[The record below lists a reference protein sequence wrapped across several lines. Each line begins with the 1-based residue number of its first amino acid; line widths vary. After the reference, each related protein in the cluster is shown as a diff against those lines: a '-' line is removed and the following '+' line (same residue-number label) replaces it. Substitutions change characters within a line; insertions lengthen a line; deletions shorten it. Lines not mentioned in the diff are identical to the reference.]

1 MFLPKKMIFLI
12 LIRCYFFDVF
22 SYGFYTDL
30 DDDELLGYFP
40 LKLEEYNTSGDF
52 AEMDI
57 IFNRRV
63 FCFIVFCNRYC
74 WKQRN
79 RYDALFPGV
88 SRLFSGDF
96 FRPLIITLPCLLVTF
111 GQFVVTWA
119 RA

>member
-1 MFLPKKMIFLI
+1 ML
-12 LIRCYFFDVF
+12 FFDVF

-63 FCFIVFCNRYC
+63 FFYRF
-74 WKQRN
+74 
-79 RYDALFPGV
+79 L
-88 SRLFSGDF
+88 
-96 FRPLIITLPCLLVTF
+96 
-111 GQFVVTWA
+111 
-119 RA
+119 

>member
-1 MFLPKKMIFLI
+1 MFFFI

-88 SRLFSGDF
+88 SKLFSGDF
-96 FRPLIITLPCLLVTF
+96 FQTRDHYLALLVGNFWTICCHL
-111 GQFVVTWA
+111 GEGLIMA
-119 RA
+119 L

>member
-1 MFLPKKMIFLI
+1 MFLPRKMSLYSDKM
-12 LIRCYFFDVF
+12 LFFDVF

-63 FCFIVFCNRYC
+63 FCFVVF
-74 WKQRN
+74 
-79 RYDALFPGV
+79 L
-88 SRLFSGDF
+88 
-96 FRPLIITLPCLLVTF
+96 
-111 GQFVVTWA
+111 
-119 RA
+119 

>member
-1 MFLPKKMIFLI
+1 MFLPKKTSLYYDKMP
-12 LIRCYFFDVF
+12 FFYVF

-63 FCFIVFCNRYC
+63 FFLSFFVINIVGSRETDTMPFF
-74 WKQRN
+74 Q
-79 RYDALFPGV
+79 AFPGCLGV
-88 SRLFSGDF
+88 IF
-96 FRPLIITLPCLLVTF
+96 FRPLITILPCLLVTF
-111 GQFVVTWA
+111 GQSVATWA
-119 RA
+119 RAY

>member
-1 MFLPKKMIFLI
+1 MSRASGNNVVQYRAYHLIDLKKYVNRVFFFFDMFPPRKMSLYSDKM
-12 LIRCYFFDVF
+12 LFFDVF

-63 FCFIVFCNRYC
+63 FCFIVF
-74 WKQRN
+74 
-79 RYDALFPGV
+79 L
-88 SRLFSGDF
+88 
-96 FRPLIITLPCLLVTF
+96 
-111 GQFVVTWA
+111 
-119 RA
+119 

>member
-1 MFLPKKMIFLI
+1 MSRASGNNVVQYRAYHLIDLKILKQRFFLILICFYPKKRVCI

-63 FCFIVFCNRYC
+63 FCFVVF
-74 WKQRN
+74 
-79 RYDALFPGV
+79 L
-88 SRLFSGDF
+88 
-96 FRPLIITLPCLLVTF
+96 
-111 GQFVVTWA
+111 
-119 RA
+119 

>member
-1 MFLPKKMIFLI
+1 MRVFFLI
-12 LIRCYFFDVF
+12 LICFYPKKLVCILIRCHFFYVF

-63 FCFIVFCNRYC
+63 FFYRF
-74 WKQRN
+74 
-79 RYDALFPGV
+79 L
-88 SRLFSGDF
+88 
-96 FRPLIITLPCLLVTF
+96 
-111 GQFVVTWA
+111 
-119 RA
+119 

>member
-1 MFLPKKMIFLI
+1 M
-12 LIRCYFFDVF
+12 F

-63 FCFIVFCNRYC
+63 FCVIVFFVINIV
-74 WKQRN
+74 
-79 RYDALFPGV
+79 G
-88 SRLFSGDF
+88 STE
-96 FRPLIITLPCLLVTF
+96 II
-111 GQFVVTWA
+111 
-119 RA
+119 